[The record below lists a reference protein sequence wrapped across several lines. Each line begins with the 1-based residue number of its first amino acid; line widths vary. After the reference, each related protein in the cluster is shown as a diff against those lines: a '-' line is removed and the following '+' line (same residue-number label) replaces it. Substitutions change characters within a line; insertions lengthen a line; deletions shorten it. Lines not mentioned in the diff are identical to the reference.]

1 MTTQVRALHCG
12 AILFDLDGVLV
23 DSAER
28 VEKTWRDWAARHRL
42 DAQRVIA
49 AAHGRRTV
57 ETVALVAPHLSVDAE
72 LRALETNEATKSDG
86 VYEIAGARD
95 LLQRLPPSRWAIVTS
110 GIRAVAEFR
119 ILHTGLPAPAVMICA
134 EEITRGKPDPEGY
147 LAAAGRLGFS
157 PADCVVI
164 EDAPPGIDAAK
175 AAGMRAIA
183 IATTYPPERL
193 EAADL
198 VVARLADLSVESIG
212 DDIQISWSSTQQG
225 SINASAQRGHSS

>member
-1 MTTQVRALHCG
+1 MTIQLPALRCR

-28 VEKTWRDWAARHRL
+28 VEKTWREWAARHRL
-42 DAQRVIA
+42 DAGLVIA

-72 LRALETNEATKSDG
+72 LRTLETSEATNSDG

-95 LLQRLPPSRWAIVTS
+95 LLRRLPPSRWAIVTS

-119 ILHTGLPAPAVMICA
+119 ILHTGLPQPAVMICA
-134 EEITRGKPDPEGY
+134 EEISRGKPDPEGY

-183 IATTYPPERL
+183 IATTYPADRL
-193 EAADL
+193 IGADG
-198 VVARLADLSVESIG
+198 VVARLADLSVESTG
-212 DDIQISWSSTQQG
+212 DAVQISWSSTQPG
-225 SINASAQRGHSS
+225 SGKLAAQHGHPG

>member
-1 MTTQVRALHCG
+1 MQVRMLRCR

-28 VEKTWRDWAARHRL
+28 VEKTWREWAARHHL
-42 DAQRVIA
+42 DAELVIA

-57 ETVALVAPHLSVDAE
+57 ETVALVAPDLSADAE
-72 LRALETNEATKSDG
+72 LRALETSEATNSDG
-86 VYEIAGARD
+86 IYEIAGARD
-95 LLQRLPPSRWAIVTS
+95 LLQQLPPERWAVVTS

-119 ILHTGLPAPAVMICA
+119 IRHTGLPMPAIMICA
-134 EEITRGKPDPEGY
+134 EEISRGKPDPEGY
-147 LAAAGRLGFS
+147 LAAAEQLGVS
-157 PADCVVI
+157 PSDCVVI
-164 EDAPPGIDAAK
+164 EDAPPGIEAAK

-198 VVARLADLSVESIG
+198 IVTHLADLSVATVG
-212 DDIQISWSSTQQG
+212 DDIQITWST
-225 SINASAQRGHSS
+225 NASKLR

>member
-1 MTTQVRALHCG
+1 MQVRMLRCR

-28 VEKTWRDWAARHRL
+28 VEKTWREWAARHHL
-42 DAQRVIA
+42 DAELVIA

-57 ETVALVAPHLSVDAE
+57 ETVALVAPDLSADAE
-72 LRALETNEATKSDG
+72 LRALETSEATNSDG
-86 VYEIAGARD
+86 IYEIAGARD
-95 LLQRLPPSRWAIVTS
+95 LLQQLPPERWAVVTS

-119 ILHTGLPAPAVMICA
+119 IRHTGLPMPAIMICA
-134 EEITRGKPDPEGY
+134 EEISRGKPDPEGY
-147 LAAAGRLGFS
+147 LAAAEQLGVS
-157 PADCVVI
+157 PGDCVVI
-164 EDAPPGIDAAK
+164 EDAPPGIEAAK

-198 VVARLADLSVESIG
+198 IVTHLADLSVATVG
-212 DDIQISWSSTQQG
+212 DDIQITWST
-225 SINASAQRGHSS
+225 NASKVR

>member
-1 MTTQVRALHCG
+1 VDSELVCR

-28 VEKTWRDWAARHRL
+28 VEKTWREWAARHRL
-42 DAQRVIA
+42 DAELVIA

-57 ETVALVAPHLSVDAE
+57 ETVAIVAPGLSADDE
-72 LRALETNEATKSDG
+72 LRALETSEATNSDG

-95 LLQRLPPSRWAIVTS
+95 LLERLPPRRWAVVTS

-119 ILHTGLPAPAVMICA
+119 IRYTGLPTPAVMICA
-134 EEITRGKPDPEGY
+134 EDISRGKPDPEGY

-164 EDAPPGIDAAK
+164 EDAPPGIEAAK
-175 AAGMRAIA
+175 AAGMRAIG
-183 IATTYPPERL
+183 IATTYPSERL
-193 EAADL
+193 VGADL
-198 VVARLADLSVESIG
+198 VVGQLTDLGVESLG
-212 DDIQISWSSTQQG
+212 DEIHIACSTNP
-225 SINASAQRGHSS
+225 SNRR